1 MKKKAG
7 HEVRIVLRD
16 WTKVRKANNPVV
28 AEKYERR
35 QLWDTH
41 GQRHLIKQ

>member
-1 MKKKAG
+1 MKKKND

-16 WTKVRKANNPVV
+16 WSKVRKANNPVV
-28 AEKYERR
+28 AEKRERR

-41 GQRHLIKQ
+41 GQKTLTKQ

>member
-1 MKKKAG
+1 MEKKTE
-7 HEVRIVLRD
+7 HEMRIVLRD

-28 AEKYERR
+28 AEKRERR

-41 GQRHLIKQ
+41 GQKTSTKQ

>member
-1 MKKKAG
+1 MKKTD
-7 HEVRIVLRD
+7 HEVCIVLRD

-28 AEKYERR
+28 AEKRERR

-41 GQRHLIKQ
+41 GQKRLIKQ

>member
-1 MKKKAG
+1 MKKDN

-16 WTKVRKANNPVV
+16 WSKVRKVNNPVV
-28 AEKYERR
+28 AEKRERR

-41 GQRHLIKQ
+41 GRKPLIKQ

>member
-1 MKKKAG
+1 MKKTD

-16 WTKVRKANNPVV
+16 CTKVRKANNPVV
-28 AEKYERR
+28 VEKHERR

-41 GQRHLIKQ
+41 GQKHSTKQ

>member
-1 MKKKAG
+1 MKKTE

-16 WTKVRKANNPVV
+16 WSKVRKANNPVV
-28 AEKYERR
+28 AEKHERR

-41 GQRHLIKQ
+41 GQKHSTKQ